1 MKRVRRRKPTRQVA
15 RKRVRKRVRI
25 GAPDPS
31 LTSTSGVA
39 AVAEFIEKLDVVGT
53 FDRGIGAIK
62 QRDRGASAGELLVGM
77 AQSQLLGAD
86 ALVGLDRQ
94 RADVAAVELSAV
106 PALASTTAA
115 GLARRF
121 GPEHLAGVETAV
133 ADLAGRSFDL
143 LPVQRRVELGA
154 SVTVDL
160 DSTDVEVYGSKKQGV
175 AYNYAGQRAGRPHL
189 ATWAEAGLT
198 VAADLLAGND
208 DVRPRAADMLR
219 RGLAGIPE
227 PVRAQAAAHDR
238 LRTRV
243 DAGYF
248 TADLANAA
256 VAEGCDFA
264 IAAKRNSAMWRAYAS
279 IEPDAWADAIE
290 MAGAQVAAVDYAPAG
305 WPADTY
311 TIVRRVRVDAEDIS
325 ADPRSRR
332 RRTIDK
338 AQLALALEG
347 TATHAYAV
355 SFIVTNIPANDRPG
369 DASGNAESIVEV
381 EAWFRRR
388 TDIEDR
394 IREAKLGAALRK
406 LPSGDQAVN
415 TVWMWA
421 ALLAGNLSTLLQA
434 LTGIDEHGRAHAARL
449 RHELLCVPAR
459 LVRHQRRLTLRLPPG
474 DHLLPVVLT
483 RIRELGTAA

>member
-1 MKRVRRRKPTRQVA
+1 MKRIRRRGRA
-15 RKRVRKRVRI
+15 RKRVRI

-31 LTSTSGVA
+31 LTATSGVA
-39 AVAEFIEKLDVVGT
+39 AVAEFVEALDVVARL
-53 FDRGIGAIK
+53 DRGIGSIK
-62 QRDRGASAGELLVGM
+62 KRDRGASAGELLVGL
-77 AQSQLLGAD
+77 AQAQLLGGD
-86 ALVGLDRQ
+86 ALVSLDRQ

-106 PALASTTAA
+106 PVLASTTAA

-121 GPEHLAGVETAV
+121 GPEQLAGVETGAAGLAV
-133 ADLAGRSFDL
+133 RGFDL
-143 LPVQRRVELGA
+143 LPADRKVALSA
-154 SVTVDL
+154 KVTLDM

-175 AYNYAGQRAGRPHL
+175 AYNYAGQRSGRPHL

-198 VAADLLAGND
+198 TAAELLAGND

-227 PVRAQAAAHDR
+227 SVRVRAAEHDR
-238 LRTRV
+238 LRTRA

-248 TADLANAA
+248 TADLAGAA
-256 VAEGCDFA
+256 VEQGCDFA
-264 IAAKRNSAMWRAYAS
+264 IAAKRNTAMWRAYAS
-279 IEPDAWADAIE
+279 IEPDAWVDAIG
-290 MAGAQVAAVDYAPAG
+290 MPGAQVAAVDYAPAG
-305 WPADTY
+305 WPDGTY
-311 TIVRRVRVDAEDIS
+311 TIVRRVRVEAEAIS

-338 AQLALALEG
+338 DQLALALEG

-369 DASGNAESIVEV
+369 DTTGNAETILEV

-406 LPSGDQAVN
+406 LPSGDQTVN

-434 LTGIDEHGRAHAARL
+434 LTGIDKHGRAHAARL

-459 LVRHQRRLTLRLPPG
+459 LVHHGRRLTLRLPPG
-474 DHLLPVVLT
+474 DHILPVVLT

>member
-1 MKRVRRRKPTRQVA
+1 MKRVRRRKAA
-15 RKRVRKRVRI
+15 RKGGRQRVLI
-25 GAPDPS
+25 GASDPS
-31 LTSTSGVA
+31 LTGASGVV
-39 AVAEFIEKLDVVGT
+39 AVAEFVDALDVVGR
-53 FDRGIGAIK
+53 FDRGVGSVK
-62 QRDRGASAGELLVGM
+62 KRDRGATAGELLVSM

-86 ALVGLDRQ
+86 ALVCLDRQ
-94 RADVAAVELSAV
+94 RADVAAVELSVV
-106 PALASTTAA
+106 PVLASTTAA

-121 GPEHLAGVETAV
+121 GPEHLVGVEV
-133 ADLAGRSFDL
+133 GFADLAQRAFDL
-143 LPVQRRVELGA
+143 LDAERKTALSA
-154 SVTVDL
+154 KATIDL

-175 AYNYAGQRAGRPHL
+175 AYNYQGQRAGRPHL

-198 VAADLLAGND
+198 TAADVLAGND

-219 RGLAGIPE
+219 RGLAGVPE
-227 PVRAQAAAHDR
+227 SVRETARAGDR
-238 LRTRV
+238 LRTRA

-248 TADLANAA
+248 TADLAHAA
-256 VAEGCDFA
+256 VEADCDFA
-264 IAAKRNSAMWRAYAS
+264 IAAKRNTALWRASAT
-279 IEPDAWADAIE
+279 IPETAWVDAIG
-290 MAGAQVAAVDYAPAG
+290 MAGAQVAATDYAPAG
-305 WPADTY
+305 WPDGTY
-311 TIVRRVRVDAEDIS
+311 TIVRRVRVEAEDIS

-338 AQLALALEG
+338 NQLALALEG

-369 DASGNAESIVEV
+369 DTPRGVESILEV

-406 LPSGDQAVN
+406 LPSGNQAVN

-421 ALLAGNLSTLLQA
+421 ALLAGNLSVLLQA

-459 LVRHQRRLTLRLPPG
+459 LVRHGRRLTLRLPPG
-474 DHLLPVVLT
+474 DHLLPIVLT
-483 RIRELGTAA
+483 RIRQLGTAA

>member
-1 MKRVRRRKPTRQVA
+1 MKRVRRRKAA
-15 RKRVRKRVRI
+15 RKRGRQRVLI
-25 GAPDPS
+25 GASDPS
-31 LTSTSGVA
+31 LTGASGVV
-39 AVAEFIEKLDVVGT
+39 AVAEFVDALDVVGR
-53 FDRGIGAIK
+53 FDRGVGSVK
-62 QRDRGASAGELLVGM
+62 KRDRGATAGELLVSM

-86 ALVGLDRQ
+86 ALVCLDRQ
-94 RADVAAVELSAV
+94 RADVAAVELSVV
-106 PALASTTAA
+106 PVLASTTAA

-121 GPEHLAGVETAV
+121 GPEHLVGVEV
-133 ADLAGRSFDL
+133 GFADLAQRAFDL
-143 LPVQRRVELGA
+143 LDAERKTALSA
-154 SVTVDL
+154 KATIDL

-175 AYNYAGQRAGRPHL
+175 AYNYQGQRAGRPHL

-198 VAADLLAGND
+198 TAADLLAGND

-219 RGLAGIPE
+219 RGLAGVPE
-227 PVRAQAAAHDR
+227 SVRETARAGDR
-238 LRTRV
+238 LRTRA

-248 TADLANAA
+248 TADLAHAA
-256 VAEGCDFA
+256 VEADCDFA
-264 IAAKRNSAMWRAYAS
+264 IAAKRNTALWRASAT
-279 IEPDAWADAIE
+279 IPETAWVDAIG
-290 MAGAQVAAVDYAPAG
+290 MAGAQVAATDYAPAG
-305 WPADTY
+305 WPDGTY
-311 TIVRRVRVDAEDIS
+311 TIVRRVRVEAEDIS

-338 AQLALALEG
+338 NQLALALEG

-369 DASGNAESIVEV
+369 DTPRGVESILEV

-406 LPSGDQAVN
+406 LPSGNQAVN

-421 ALLAGNLSTLLQA
+421 ALLAGNLSVLLQA

-459 LVRHQRRLTLRLPPG
+459 LVRHGRRLTLRLPPG
-474 DHLLPVVLT
+474 DHLLPIVLT
-483 RIRELGTAA
+483 RIRQLGTAA

>member
-1 MKRVRRRKPTRQVA
+1 ML
-15 RKRVRKRVRI
+15 I

-31 LTSTSGVA
+31 LTATSGVA
-39 AVAEFIEKLDVVGT
+39 AVAEFVDKLDVVAR
-53 FDRGIGAIK
+53 FDRGIGSIK
-62 QRDRGASAGELLVGM
+62 NRDRGASAGELLVGM

-86 ALVGLDRQ
+86 ALVALDRQ

-106 PALASTTAA
+106 PVLASTTAA

-121 GPEHLAGVETAV
+121 GPEQLAGVESAI
-133 ADLAGRSFDL
+133 ADLAEHGFGL
-143 LPVQRRVELGA
+143 LPVDRRVLLSA
-154 SVTVDL
+154 KVTLDL
-160 DSTDVEVYGSKKQGV
+160 DSTDVEVYGAKKQGV

-198 VAADLLAGND
+198 TAADLLAGND

-227 PVRAQAAAHDR
+227 PVRAAARVGDR
-238 LRTRV
+238 LRTRA

-248 TADLANAA
+248 TADLAHAA
-256 VAEGCDFA
+256 VEEGCDFA
-264 IAAKRNSAMWRAYAS
+264 IAAKRNTAMWRAYAS
-279 IEPDAWADAIE
+279 IEPDAWVDAIG
-290 MAGAQVAAVDYAPAG
+290 MPGAQVAAVDYAPAG
-305 WPADTY
+305 WPLDTY

-338 AQLALALEG
+338 DQLALALEG

-355 SFIVTNIPANDRPG
+355 SFIVTNIPANDRPSDRPSDTAG
-369 DASGNAESIVEV
+369 SAGSAGSAETILEV

-406 LPSGDQAVN
+406 LPSGDQTVN

-421 ALLAGNLSTLLQA
+421 ALLAGNLSVLLQA
-434 LTGIDEHGRAHAARL
+434 LTGIDEGGRAHAARL

-459 LVRHQRRLTLRLPPG
+459 LVRHQRRLILRLPPG
-474 DHLLPVVLT
+474 DHLLPAVLT
-483 RIRELGTAA
+483 RIRELRTAA

>member
-1 MKRVRRRKPTRQVA
+1 MKRVRRRG
-15 RKRVRKRVRI
+15 RVGKRVRI

-31 LTSTSGVA
+31 LTATSGVA
-39 AVAEFIEKLDVVGT
+39 AIAEFVDKLDVVAR
-53 FDRGIGAIK
+53 FDRGIESIK
-62 QRDRGASAGELLVGM
+62 KRDRGATAGELLVGM

-86 ALVGLDRQ
+86 VLVGLDRQ

-106 PALASTTAA
+106 PVLASTTAA

-121 GPEHLAGVETAV
+121 GPLQLAGLEAAV
-133 ADLAGRSFDL
+133 ADLAARAFGL
-143 LPVQRRVELGA
+143 LPVQRRVELCA
-154 SVTVDL
+154 KVTVDL
-160 DSTDVEVYGSKKQGV
+160 DSTDVEVYGSRKQGV
-175 AYNYAGQRAGRPHL
+175 AYNYTGQRSGRPHL

-198 VAADLLAGND
+198 TAADLLAGNN
-208 DVRPRAADMLR
+208 DVRPRAAGMLR

-227 PVRAQAAAHDR
+227 QVRDQAAAHDR
-238 LRTRV
+238 LRTRA

-248 TADLANAA
+248 TADLAHAA

-264 IAAKRNSAMWRAYAS
+264 IAAKRNTAMWRAYRS
-279 IEPDAWADAIE
+279 IPEDTWTDAIG
-290 MAGAQVAAVDYAPAG
+290 MPGAQVAAVDYAPAG
-305 WPADTY
+305 WPEDTY
-311 TIVRRVRVDAEDIS
+311 TIVRRVRVDAEQIS
-325 ADPRSRR
+325 GDPRSRR
-332 RRTIDK
+332 RRTIE
-338 AQLALALEG
+338 AGQLALALEG

-355 SFIVTNIPANDRPG
+355 SFIVTNIPANDRPTDQTG
-369 DASGNAESIVEV
+369 KAESIVEV

-394 IREAKLGAALRK
+394 IREAKLGAALRH
-406 LPSGDQAVN
+406 LPSGHHAVN

-421 ALLAGNLSTLLQA
+421 ALLAGNLSTMLQA

-459 LVRHQRRLTLRLPPG
+459 LVHHGRQLTLRLPPG

-483 RIRELGTAA
+483 RIRELPTAA

>member
-1 MKRVRRRKPTRQVA
+1 
-15 RKRVRKRVRI
+15 VRI

-31 LTSTSGVA
+31 LTATSGVA
-39 AVAEFIEKLDVVGT
+39 AVGEFVDKLDVVGR
-53 FDRGIGAIK
+53 FDRGIGSIK
-62 QRDRGASAGELLVGM
+62 ERDRGASAGELLVGM

-94 RADVAAVELSAV
+94 RQDVAAVELSAV
-106 PALASTTAA
+106 PVLASTTAA

-121 GPEHLAGVETAV
+121 GPEQLAGVESAIAELAERAV
-133 ADLAGRSFDL
+133 SL
-143 LPVQRRVELGA
+143 LPVGRRVELGA
-154 SVTVDL
+154 KVTLDL

-198 VAADLLAGND
+198 TAADLLSGND
-208 DVRPRAADMLR
+208 DVRPQAAGMLR

-227 PVRAQAAAHDR
+227 TVRVRAAAHNR

-248 TADLANAA
+248 TAELAHAA

-264 IAAKRNSAMWRAYAS
+264 IAAKRNTAMWRAYAS
-279 IEPDAWADAIE
+279 IEPDAWVDAIG

-305 WPADTY
+305 WPEDTY
-311 TIVRRVRVDAEDIS
+311 TIVRRVRVKAEAIS

-338 AQLALALEG
+338 NQLALALEG

-369 DASGNAESIVEV
+369 NSSGNAESILEV

-394 IREAKLGAALRK
+394 IREAKLGAALRH
-406 LPSGDQAVN
+406 LPSGHHAVN
-415 TVWMWA
+415 SVWMWA

-434 LTGIDEHGRAHAARL
+434 LTGIDQNGRAHAARL

-483 RIRELGTAA
+483 RIRELPVAA

>member
-1 MKRVRRRKPTRQVA
+1 
-15 RKRVRKRVRI
+15 VRI
-25 GAPDPS
+25 GAPDPA
-31 LTSTSGVA
+31 LTATSGVA
-39 AVAEFIEKLDVVGT
+39 AIAEFIDRLDVVGR
-53 FDRGIGAIK
+53 FDRGIGVIK
-62 QRDRGASAGELLVGM
+62 KRERGASAGELLVAM
-77 AQSQLLGAD
+77 AQSQLLGAE
-86 ALVGLDRQ
+86 ALIGLDRQ

-106 PALASTTAA
+106 PVLASTTAA

-121 GPEHLAGVETAV
+121 GPEQLVGVEAAV
-133 ADLAGRSFDL
+133 ADLARRSFDL

-154 SVTVDL
+154 SVTIDL

-175 AYNYAGQRAGRPHL
+175 AYNYAGQRSGRPHL

-227 PVRAQAAAHDR
+227 PIRVQAAAHDR

-248 TADLANAA
+248 TADLATAA

-264 IAAKRNSAMWRAYAS
+264 IAAKRNTAMWRAYAS
-279 IEPDAWADAIE
+279 IEPNAWADAIG

-325 ADPRSRR
+325 ADPRSRW

-338 AQLALALEG
+338 DQLALALEG

-369 DASGNAESIVEV
+369 DTSANAETILEV

-483 RIRELGTAA
+483 RIRELSTAA

>member
-1 MKRVRRRKPTRQVA
+1 
-15 RKRVRKRVRI
+15 VRI
-25 GAPDPS
+25 GAPDPA
-31 LTSTSGVA
+31 LTATSGVA
-39 AVAEFIEKLDVVGT
+39 AIAEFIDRLDVVGR
-53 FDRGIGAIK
+53 FDRGIGVIK
-62 QRDRGASAGELLVGM
+62 KRERGASAGELLVAM
-77 AQSQLLGAD
+77 AQSQLLGAE
-86 ALVGLDRQ
+86 ALIGLDRQ

-106 PALASTTAA
+106 PVLASTTAA

-121 GPEHLAGVETAV
+121 GPEQLVGVEAAV
-133 ADLAGRSFDL
+133 ADLARRSFDL

-154 SVTVDL
+154 SVTIDL

-175 AYNYAGQRAGRPHL
+175 AYNYAGQRSGRPHL

-227 PVRAQAAAHDR
+227 PIRVQAAAHDR

-248 TADLANAA
+248 TADLATAA

-264 IAAKRNSAMWRAYAS
+264 IAAKRNTAMWRAYAS
-279 IEPDAWADAIE
+279 IEPNAWADAIG

-338 AQLALALEG
+338 DQLALALEG

-369 DASGNAESIVEV
+369 DTSANAETILEV

-483 RIRELGTAA
+483 RIRELSTAA

>member
-1 MKRVRRRKPTRQVA
+1 
-15 RKRVRKRVRI
+15 VRI
-25 GAPDPS
+25 GAPDPA
-31 LTSTSGVA
+31 LTATSGVA
-39 AVAEFIEKLDVVGT
+39 AIAEFIDRLDVVGR
-53 FDRGIGAIK
+53 FDRGIGVIK
-62 QRDRGASAGELLVGM
+62 KRERGASAGELLVAM
-77 AQSQLLGAD
+77 AQSQLLGAE
-86 ALVGLDRQ
+86 ALIGLDRQ

-106 PALASTTAA
+106 PVLASTTAA

-121 GPEHLAGVETAV
+121 GPEQLVGVEAAV
-133 ADLAGRSFDL
+133 ADLARRSFDL
-143 LPVQRRVELGA
+143 LPVQRRVERGA
-154 SVTVDL
+154 RVTIDL

-175 AYNYAGQRAGRPHL
+175 AYNYAGQRSGRPHL

-227 PVRAQAAAHDR
+227 PIRVQAAAHDR

-248 TADLANAA
+248 TADLATAA

-264 IAAKRNSAMWRAYAS
+264 IAAKRNTAMWRAYAS
-279 IEPDAWADAIE
+279 IEPNAWADAIG

-338 AQLALALEG
+338 DQLALALEG

-369 DASGNAESIVEV
+369 DTSANAETILEV

-483 RIRELGTAA
+483 RIRELSTAA

>member
-1 MKRVRRRKPTRQVA
+1 
-15 RKRVRKRVRI
+15 VRI

-31 LTSTSGVA
+31 LTATSGVA
-39 AVAEFIEKLDVVGT
+39 AVAEFLDSLDVVER
-53 FDRGIGAIK
+53 FDRGIGWIK
-62 QRDRGASAGELLVGM
+62 KRDRGASAGELLVGM

-86 ALVGLDRQ
+86 ALVALDRQ
-94 RADVAAVELSAV
+94 RVDVAAVELSAV
-106 PALASTTAA
+106 PVLPSTTAA

-121 GPEHLAGVETAV
+121 GPEQLAGVETAI
-133 ADLAGRSFDL
+133 ADLADRGFAL
-143 LPVQRRVELGA
+143 LPVDRRVELCA
-154 SVTVDL
+154 KATVDL
-160 DSTDVEVYGSKKQGV
+160 DSTDVEVYGSRKQGV

-198 VAADLLAGND
+198 TAADLLAGND

-227 PVRAQAAAHDR
+227 PVRIRAAEHDR
-238 LRTRV
+238 LRTRA

-248 TADLANAA
+248 TADLAHAA

-264 IAAKRNSAMWRAYAS
+264 IAAKRNTAMWRAYAG
-279 IEPDAWADAIE
+279 IEPDAWVEASE
-290 MAGAQVAAVDYAPAG
+290 MPGAQVAATDYAPAG
-305 WPADTY
+305 WPEHTY
-311 TIVRRVRVDAEDIS
+311 IIVRRVRVDAEDIS

-332 RRTIDK
+332 RRTIDPD
-338 AQLALALEG
+338 QLALALEG

-369 DASGNAESIVEV
+369 DTAGNAESIVEV

-406 LPSGDQAVN
+406 LPSGHQGLN

-421 ALLAGNLSTLLQA
+421 ALLAGNLSVLLQA
-434 LTGIDEHGRAHAARL
+434 LTGIDKHGRAHAARL

-459 LVRHQRRLTLRLPPG
+459 LVHHGRRRTLRLPPG
-474 DHLLPVVLT
+474 DHLLPAVLT
-483 RIRELGTAA
+483 RIRELDAAA